1 METSLHSPGY
11 GMADAGDYA
20 PSHRAASFGATAT
33 LLEHTTAAAALCKA
47 LSHGGRLRILCHLL
61 TGEKSVGELEQ
72 FIGCRQAAVSQQ
84 LSRLREDGLVTTRRE
99 GKAIFYS
106 LQDPK
111 VQSLLVEMMHLFTPQ
126 RSAL

>member
-1 METSLHSPGY
+1 MDTSLHSPGY
-11 GMADAGDYA
+11 GMADTGDYA
-20 PSHRAASFGATAT
+20 PAHRAASSGATAS

-61 TGEKSVGELEQ
+61 TGEKSVSELEQ

-111 VQSLLVEMMHLFTPQ
+111 VKSLLVEMMHLFTPM
-126 RSAL
+126 RSAV

>member
-1 METSLHSPGY
+1 MDTSLHSSRCGQ
-11 GMADAGDYA
+11 ADSGDYA
-20 PSHRAASFGATAT
+20 PPHRAASSGTTAS

-61 TGEKSVGELEQ
+61 TGEKSVSQLEH

-84 LSRLREDGLVTTRRE
+84 LSRLREDGLVKTRRD
-99 GKAIFYS
+99 GKTIFYS

-111 VQSLLVEMMHLFTPQ
+111 VKSLLDEMMHLFTPQ
-126 RSAL
+126 RSPA